1 MPATNSMPAAATG
14 GGRGRAAGD
23 GIVIGDAE
31 HRDARRRGAGDEL
44 GRSAAAVG
52 GGGMGV
58 EIDQRADLAP
68 DAPVRRVRWR

>member
-1 MPATNSMPAAATG
+1 MPATNSMRGGPTG

-31 HRDARRRGAGDEL
+31 DRDAGGRGAGDEL

-52 GGGMGV
+52 CGGMGV